1 MATKELEPQ
10 VETIIAAKR
19 QYLKERMA
27 KTPIEAVRALASM
40 QKRPHPVLSNVSQD
54 SPVMM
59 IGQIRYKLPQTD
71 RLGENYDPVGL
82 ALRYAQA
89 GLDAVA
95 LFTDATIYE
104 GGLDDL
110 VLVSRAVNI
119 PVISEDYILD
129 EYQIVEVRAA
139 GVSALLLS
147 ATILEPGQL
156 RALVSA
162 THRNRMTAIVQVHDE
177 DELKHALSLSPY
189 VIGLSSYNPH
199 TDTYDPTLIARL
211 RAMIPSHIRVM
222 VTDGLKTLDDV
233 ATILALDVHAMLIC
247 EQVLAEPTAAARLR
261 AMVSTNRHGDSPE

>member
-19 QYLKERMA
+19 QYLKERMS

-40 QKRPHPVLSNVSQD
+40 QKRPHPVLNTVSQD
-54 SPVMM
+54 SPIMI
-59 IGQIRYKLPQTD
+59 IGQIKYRLPQTGK
-71 RLGENYDPVGL
+71 LGQSYDPVGL
-82 ALRYAQA
+82 AVRFAQA

-95 LFTDATIYE
+95 LFTDATIYD

-119 PVISEDYILD
+119 PVISQDYILE

-147 ATILEPGQL
+147 ATVLEPAQL
-156 RALVSA
+156 RSLVSA

-177 DELKHALSLSPY
+177 EELQHALSLSPY

-211 RAMIPSHIRVM
+211 RALIPSHIRVM
-222 VTDGLKTLDDV
+222 VTDALKTLEDV
-233 ATILALDVHAMLIC
+233 AAILALDVHALLIR
-247 EQVLAEPTAAARLR
+247 EQILTEPNAPARLR
-261 AMVSTNRHGDSPE
+261 GMVGQYQHGDQAE